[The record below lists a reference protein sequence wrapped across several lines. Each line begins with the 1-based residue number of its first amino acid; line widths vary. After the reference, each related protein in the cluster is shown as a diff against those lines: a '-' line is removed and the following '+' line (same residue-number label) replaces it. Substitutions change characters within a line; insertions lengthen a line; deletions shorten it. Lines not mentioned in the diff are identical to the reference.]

1 MKVSTTLVLAAA
13 LAGSSLLAAPPQTSE
28 PTSIAIINGDRVLE
42 GSNIGRQ
49 ARERLEAAAAVWEE
63 RVSAVNGE
71 LSTLTRQ
78 RQDQAMALNEAAMMR
93 LNQDIEERQV
103 QLQRLNDDARR
114 ELTRLEQQVTVD
126 VNTRLGPLI
135 EQFAKQ
141 RNLDLILDSARMQ
154 GMLYF
159 KNSRDLTDDFLALV
173 NSVTPAPSQQ

>member
-1 MKVSTTLVLAAA
+1 MKVSTTLVLTAA
-13 LAGSSLLAAPPQTSE
+13 LVGSSLLAATPQTTES
-28 PTSIAIINGDRVLE
+28 TSVVVINGDRVLE

-63 RVSAVNGE
+63 RVDAVNAE

-78 RQDQAMALNEAAMMR
+78 RQDQALSLNEAALLR

-114 ELTRLEQQVTVD
+114 ELARLEQQVTVD

-135 EQFAKQ
+135 DQFASE

-154 GMLYF
+154 GLLYF
-159 KNSRDLTDDFLALV
+159 KSSRDLTDDFLALV
-173 NSVTPAPSQQ
+173 NSVTAAPLQQ